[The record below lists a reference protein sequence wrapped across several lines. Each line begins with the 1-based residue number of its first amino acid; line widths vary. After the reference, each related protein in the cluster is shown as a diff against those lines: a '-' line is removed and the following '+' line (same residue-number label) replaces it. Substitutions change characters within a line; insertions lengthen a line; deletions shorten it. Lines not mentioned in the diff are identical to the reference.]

1 MKTIISSLKNAAK
14 VLTLS
19 IIFTTTITM
28 NQVMAATEDS
38 YIITA
43 VEMAASSNTNVW
55 NLQYTDSDNSL
66 KIYLTENNGEKEYLV
81 RGKFIEVSYVLNKN
95 GFGARPVKASKAEV
109 PAQIVNN
116 IINRDKLNQQ
126 RIIINDQVDNETALN
141 LIAGFLP
148 DLLNENYKHLLK

>member
-14 VLTLS
+14 VIVLS
-19 IIFTTTITM
+19 IIFSMTISM

-81 RGKFIEVSYVLNKN
+81 RGKFIEVSYTLNKN

-126 RIIINDQVDNETALN
+126 RIITNDQVDNETALN

>member
-126 RIIINDQVDNETALN
+126 RIIINDQVEIGRA
-141 LIAGFLP
+141 
-148 DLLNENYKHLLK
+148 HV